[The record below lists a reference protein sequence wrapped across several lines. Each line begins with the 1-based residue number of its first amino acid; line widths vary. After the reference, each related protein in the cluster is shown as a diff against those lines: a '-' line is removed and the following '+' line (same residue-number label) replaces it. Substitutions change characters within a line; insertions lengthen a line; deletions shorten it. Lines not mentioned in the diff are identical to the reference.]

1 MGRKERPGARQKF
14 CLRGRDKRMQNE
26 TEFGARAFA
35 LAQLFVA
42 PVYVEDLQVWE
53 TIRVERDYLT
63 RYFRQIGQELIVD
76 EAEGYG
82 FIRQI
87 ELDGEERVPR
97 IGRRQTLGYT
107 ATILLVCLREDL
119 ARFDAAPGESTR
131 LVLTRQ
137 QLREL
142 VLQFVRESNNQIR
155 DMRTV
160 DTAIRR
166 AEELGFLKA
175 VGAAESDTLEVMR
188 ILKARFGPS
197 ELESVKERLIRHGVG
212 RT

>member
-1 MGRKERPGARQKF
+1 MVRKEPPGVRQKF
-14 CLRGRDKRMQNE
+14 CSRGQDKSMQNDI
-26 TEFGARAFA
+26 EFGTRAFA

-42 PVYVEDLQVWE
+42 PVYIEDTQVWE
-53 TIRVERDYLT
+53 TIRADRDYLT
-63 RYFRQIGQELIVD
+63 RYFRQIGQELVMD
-76 EAEGYG
+76 EAEGYA

-107 ATILLVCLREDL
+107 ATILLVCLREEL

-142 VLQFVRESNNQIR
+142 VLQFVKESNNQIR

-160 DTAIRR
+160 DSAIRR
-166 AEELGFLKA
+166 AEELGFLRA
-175 VGAAESDTLEVMR
+175 IGEAESDTLELMR

-197 ELESVKERLIRHGVG
+197 ELESVKERLIRHGEG